1 MNYKATP
8 ITQKTKSSMLKAHC
22 MSPTKADMA
31 LIQGAAD
38 IGASKAFVNQADRV
52 KESFGGGEKDSEDE
66 EKKSSADEAIEVV
79 DTDKPDSAAP
89 MDPVALMRV
98 AGMR

>member
-8 ITQKTKSSMLKAHC
+8 ITQKTKRSMLKTHC
-22 MSPTKADMA
+22 MSPTKANIA

-38 IGASKAFVNQADRV
+38 IGASKAFVNQGERV
-52 KESFGGGEKDSEDE
+52 KESFASK
-66 EKKSSADEAIEVV
+66 KKSSADDAVEVV

-98 AGMR
+98 AGIR

>member
-52 KESFGGGEKDSEDE
+52 KESFEGKKKD
-66 EKKSSADEAIEVV
+66 SADEAIEVI
-79 DTDKPDSAAP
+79 DTDEPDSVAK
-89 MDPVALMRV
+89 MDPGTLMKV